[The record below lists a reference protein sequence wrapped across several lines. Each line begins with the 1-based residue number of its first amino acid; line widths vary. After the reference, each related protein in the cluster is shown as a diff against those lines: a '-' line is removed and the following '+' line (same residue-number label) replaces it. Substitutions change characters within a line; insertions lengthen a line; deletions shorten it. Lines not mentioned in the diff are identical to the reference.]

1 MEKLNKWQ
9 SIVMLAGACLMVV
22 GAGLLVFGVFVHAPW
37 IFLAGALAFACMQ
50 AQQAYHGTNLTIKR
64 LRRIMLM
71 GDVLFV
77 CSALLMVESTYNF
90 TLPLFMKYAK
100 NGYLLYLNYIH
111 NNWVVLL
118 LVAAV
123 LEIYSTH
130 RIASELEKEAKK
142 N

>member
-71 GDVLFV
+71 GDLRIEFFKHSYHIFLIRYLF
-77 CSALLMVESTYNF
+77 SFPMS
-90 TLPLFMKYAK
+90 
-100 NGYLLYLNYIH
+100 G
-111 NNWVVLL
+111 
-118 LVAAV
+118 
-123 LEIYSTH
+123 
-130 RIASELEKEAKK
+130 SEE
-142 N
+142 

>member
-1 MEKLNKWQ
+1 
-9 SIVMLAGACLMVV
+9 MLAGACLMVV

-71 GDVLFV
+71 GDFLFV
-77 CSALLMVESTYNF
+77 CSALLMVDSLYGCS
-90 TLPLFMKYAK
+90 PLLLVKYAN
-100 NGYLLYLNYIH
+100 NGSLPWLNYIP